1 MGTPQVLTGVGQL
14 ETAAKGETSIEL
26 HPTLNC
32 ICVTFLCLSN
42 LVVQTVLVLDLLRD
56 QRVVA
61 PLLRLVPQALPF
73 I

>member
-32 ICVTFLCLSN
+32 SICVTFLSN
-42 LVVQTVLVLDLLRD
+42 VQPGRPNCTRT
-56 QRVVA
+56 RSS
-61 PLLRLVPQALPF
+61 P
-73 I
+73 